1 MTGQSS
7 GSEHPLSNKLPQR
20 PLKELVVEG
29 KMSGRFR
36 KVRAVKALKKEV
48 VRNPMRLPFR
58 NAIKRLSLGQIAF
71 LVFALFIAGISA
83 IAWLLP
89 PPKDAEAEAECKVQ
103 CAPFIGQVGRDKDY
117 PMSTR
122 GNYREQC
129 ICS

>member
-1 MTGQSS
+1 
-7 GSEHPLSNKLPQR
+7 
-20 PLKELVVEG
+20 
-29 KMSGRFR
+29 MSGRFR

-89 PPKDAEAEAECKVQ
+89 PPKDAEAECKVQ

-117 PMSTR
+117 PMPTR
-122 GNYREQC
+122 GNYREKC